1 MPHDFSC
8 FIMSLLYKMEHA
20 TGIEPARLAWEA
32 KVLPLNY
39 ACIYFVKKPFIRANS
54 LIWWVLTGSNRR
66 PSVRQTDALPAEL
79 NTHLCW
85 CRLQEL
91 NPQPTDYDS
100 VALPIELSRQV

>member
-1 MPHDFSC
+1 
-8 FIMSLLYKMEHA
+8 MSKNNSQVILYKMEHA

-79 NTHLCW
+79 NTL
-85 CRLQEL
+85 LV
-91 NPQPTDYDS
+91 PTTG
-100 VALPIELSRQV
+100 IEPATY